1 MARSTS
7 PGTAGRRRQRR
18 LAVAGAVTV
27 LCLVALFFAARHQP
41 SNATGRIPAGTDLER
56 AAARMLTKAS
66 AIRAGLDRP
75 GAWGEAISETEVNAW
90 LVHDL
95 ARVAPGALPPWM
107 RSPAVRF
114 MPRRIAVSMD
124 VGTGPLTARAW
135 AIVSVMVPS
144 DNELAIDVESAGLGA
159 LPLPAGTV
167 LDALGARAI
176 QAGLQAE
183 SRRFEGRPAL
193 VVRLP
198 GRIGTAPGTG
208 SEYHLEGLR
217 IDDGELVVAGT
228 TRPAA
233 GR

>member
-1 MARSTS
+1 M
-7 PGTAGRRRQRR
+7 QRR
-18 LAVAGAVTV
+18 LAVAGAATV
-27 LCLVALFFAARHQP
+27 LCAVSVVTATRYQP
-41 SNATGRIPAGTDLER
+41 SSIAGRIPTGTDLER

-66 AIRAGLDRP
+66 AIHAGLDRP
-75 GAWGEAISETEVNAW
+75 GPWGEVISETEVNAW

-95 ARVAPGALPPWM
+95 IRVAPRALSPWM

-135 AIVSVMVPS
+135 AVVSVAVRR
-144 DNELAIDVESAGLGA
+144 DNEVEIDVESAGLGA

-167 LDALGARAI
+167 LDTLAKQAI
-176 QAGLQAE
+176 QAGFQAE
-183 SRRFEGRPAL
+183 SHRFEGRSAL
-193 VVRLP
+193 IVRLP
-198 GRIGTAPGTG
+198 GKVGTAPGTG
-208 SEYHLEGLR
+208 PEYHLEGLR

-233 GR
+233 RR